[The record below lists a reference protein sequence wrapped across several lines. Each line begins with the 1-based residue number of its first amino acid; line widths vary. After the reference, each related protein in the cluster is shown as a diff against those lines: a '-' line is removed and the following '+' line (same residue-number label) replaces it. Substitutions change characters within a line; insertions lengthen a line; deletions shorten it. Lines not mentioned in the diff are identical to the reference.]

1 MHVLSGEALEFERQ
15 LQQIDWVDES
25 LEDHRTLLPA
35 VEFLSA
41 WSQHKLLRAE
51 QRDFPPFAH
60 GSNNSAEQVKA
71 DLQLTGELR
80 VMTADQLAIPRHR
93 HSYTSGDSD
102 PATTEVDNAAAGNQ
116 GGHADGS
123 QVELKAAALLA
134 QHRRNGDNEVLRKRL
149 LSMKAALPTD
159 PNAGAL
165 MASRRIVSP
174 KCQQLLDEIRHD
186 MLVQNSAKRT
196 LALQHHLAAL
206 GLLTLASAFRWWGWR
221 IEWQTPRPR
230 CERSRCS
237 RTPRKPPKTA
247 TRRALLLSASAAA
260 PAHGRHCCAAKWGSM
275 TSVSGGISC
284 SHQEKILF
292 WLFTLNSAQN

>member
-186 MLVQNSAKRT
+186 MLVQNSAKKN
-196 LALQHHLAAL
+196 
-206 GLLTLASAFRWWGWR
+206 
-221 IEWQTPRPR
+221 P
-230 CERSRCS
+230 
-237 RTPRKPPKTA
+237 
-247 TRRALLLSASAAA
+247 SAAA
-260 PAHGRHCCAAKWGSM
+260 SPRGAGSPHSRFGIPLVGLANRMADSTATLRAFSVQPNAKKTSEDGNETRSPAQRQRRG
-275 TSVSGGISC
+275 TSAWS
-284 SHQEKILF
+284 
-292 WLFTLNSAQN
+292 TLLRREMGLND